1 MTTQPETGYSK
12 ADIHMHTNLGDGW
25 ASPAQIVQQATRHG
39 LQVIAVT
46 DHDHVEGAKRVADL
60 LAQQK
65 EPPFE
70 MITGVE
76 VSTRQ
81 GHLLGL
87 FVQRAP
93 KALRSVEE
101 SIEAIKEQGGLVVI
115 PHPLGRLV
123 PSLSRAKIDELL
135 NKGFSI
141 DGIEIYN
148 PSPANAS
155 MRETALRQSAVAFR
169 RDGRQRRALL
179 AAYRRSLH
187 ALSRQQQ
194 RGSAPGY
201 PRAYHTS
208 GRTGDAASAS
218 SRRRVRRPVRLELV
232 RRSATPRDARAQES
246 IITCGLYV
254 ADSRSVH
261 IGPKAIHCSGC
272 WLISCS
278 NRARMARCRS
288 SSCSYCSCASGRK
301 WP

>member
-1 MTTQPETGYSK
+1 MNTQPETGYSK

-25 ASPAQIVQQATRHG
+25 ASPARIVQQAIRRG

-65 EPPFE
+65 KPPLQ

-123 PSLSRAKIDELL
+123 PSLSRSRIDELL
-135 NKGFSI
+135 NKGYSI

-155 MRETALRQSAVAFR
+155 MREVVRSANQQWRFAEMGGSDAHFWQHIGAAYTLFPGSSSEDLRRSILARTTKAGGQETPPEHLPAVAYVAQCAWSWFV
-169 RDGRQRRALL
+169 DPPRRAM
-179 AAYRRSLH
+179 R
-187 ALSRQQQ
+187 ALKNPS
-194 RGSAPGY
+194 
-201 PRAYHTS
+201 
-208 GRTGDAASAS
+208 
-218 SRRRVRRPVRLELV
+218 
-232 RRSATPRDARAQES
+232 
-246 IITCGLYV
+246 
-254 ADSRSVH
+254 
-261 IGPKAIHCSGC
+261 
-272 WLISCS
+272 
-278 NRARMARCRS
+278 
-288 SSCSYCSCASGRK
+288 
-301 WP
+301 